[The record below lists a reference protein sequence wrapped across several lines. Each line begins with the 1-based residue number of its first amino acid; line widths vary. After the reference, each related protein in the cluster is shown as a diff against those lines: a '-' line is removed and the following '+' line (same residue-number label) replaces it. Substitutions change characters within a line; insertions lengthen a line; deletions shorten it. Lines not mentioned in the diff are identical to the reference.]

1 MRAIPVA
8 NPVVADPI
16 RAGAL
21 LLRPTR
27 LTDAADLAALM
38 SPGISRWVASWPP
51 RLTAET
57 CATLLQKSLTQPG
70 LVWHFTLIDTG
81 AEPAS
86 EAGAKPAAT
95 TGPATDPET
104 GAETRPATIIG
115 ALKLHR
121 EQLTDSSVELGYW
134 IGAAFHGRGFATSAA
149 QAAITYA
156 FDVLGMKSVT
166 AGAQLANE
174 ASNGLLQKLGMTR
187 LADAQIFAPARGRME
202 PCSSWEITAP

>member
-8 NPVVADPI
+8 HPVVADPTVAGPI

-38 SPGISRWVASWPP
+38 SPEISRWVASWPP
-51 RLTAET
+51 RLTTDACT
-57 CATLLQKSLTQPG
+57 TLLQQSLTRPG

-81 AEPAS
+81 I
-86 EAGAKPAAT
+86 
-95 TGPATDPET
+95 DT
-104 GAETRPATIIG
+104 GADAGTDASSGTPVG

-121 EQLTDSSVELGYW
+121 EHLTDTSVEIGYW
-134 IGAAFHGRGFATSAA
+134 IGSAFHGRGFATSAA
-149 QAAITYA
+149 QTAITYA

-187 LADAQIFAPARGRME
+187 LGDAQIFAPARGRFE